1 MNPNAIKQKLRHLL
15 RLDETPHE
23 LAKSFAVGVFVAFT
37 PFLGLHT
44 MLVLLL
50 AWALRL
56 NKAVALTGTFVNNP
70 WTIAFVFIGPTWAT
84 VHVMRH
90 MGIYVPPMNYDL
102 ISAQFAESM
111 EKYKI
116 WQPAF
121 WMDLIR
127 EFKPFVHAFLI
138 GTTLAG
144 LVAALTSYFI
154 AFLGIK
160 YYREK
165 RARLQMKK
173 EKAP

>member
-1 MNPNAIKQKLRHLL
+1 MIKDKLRQIL

-44 MLVLLL
+44 VVALLL

-56 NKAVALTGTFVNNP
+56 NKAVAITGTLVNNP
-70 WTIAFVFIGPTWAT
+70 WTIVFVFVGPTWIA
-84 VHVMRH
+84 VKVMRH
-90 MGIYVPPMNYDL
+90 MGIYVPAMNYEL
-102 ISAQFAESM
+102 LSAQFAESM
-111 EKYKI
+111 EKYKM

-127 EFKPFVHAFLI
+127 EFKPYVHAFLI

-144 LVAALTSYFI
+144 VAAAFAAYLAAYF
-154 AFLGIK
+154 GIK
-160 YYREK
+160 YYR
-165 RARLQMKK
+165 QKK
-173 EKAP
+173 AALHKIKEEAQ

>member
-1 MNPNAIKQKLRHLL
+1 MIKERLRHIL

-44 MLVLLL
+44 VVALLL

-56 NKAVALTGTFVNNP
+56 NKAVAITGTLVNNP
-70 WTIAFVFIGPTWAT
+70 WTIAFVFIGPTWVA
-84 VHVMRH
+84 VKVMRH
-90 MGIYVPPMNYDL
+90 MGMYVPALHYGML
-102 ISAQFAESM
+102 SAQFAESS
-111 EKYKI
+111 EKFSK

-127 EFKPFVHAFLI
+127 EFKPYVHAFLI

-144 LVAALTSYFI
+144 VVAAFAAYLAAYI
-154 AFLGIK
+154 GIK
-160 YYREK
+160 YYR
-165 RARLQMKK
+165 QKK
-173 EKAP
+173 AALHKIKGEAH